1 MNFISTGITS
11 HHPQDKGTKNPIS
24 DIYFLWIMLKYML
37 HVVEIINPNKTI
49 ENVLWVQ
56 YFMIEL
62 A

>member
-1 MNFISTGITS
+1 
-11 HHPQDKGTKNPIS
+11 
-24 DIYFLWIMLKYML
+24 MLKYML

-56 YFMIEL
+56 YLMIEL